1 MDLKSLKVFKDI
13 AQTRSL
19 SRSATLNGVSQSAV
33 SQQVQE
39 MERSLGVTLL
49 DRSSR
54 PLGMTPA
61 GDLYASFCTDVLLR
75 KEELD
80 DALGRLQ
87 QKVAGK
93 IKIACIYSVGVS
105 ELVRLER
112 EFKERHPESEVQ
124 PIYLRP
130 EKVYAAVLAGE
141 AELGLVSYPVANRDL
156 ETIPWRREEMVLA
169 AAPTHPLAKRAAVL
183 HGPLPLE
190 ELQGVSFVGFDE
202 ELPIRRH
209 VDRFFKEK
217 GIEVKLEVFFDN
229 IEMVKEAVAHG
240 VGVGILPFRSM
251 RDDIQRKRLTAIRLA
266 GASLY
271 RPLGIIYR
279 KKKPLPLAAQK
290 FLELLR
296 ESAVQEAA

>member
-1 MDLKSLKVFKDI
+1 MDLKNIKVFKDI
-13 AQTRSL
+13 AQIRSL
-19 SRSATLNGVSQSAV
+19 SRAATLNGVSQSAV

-39 MERSLGVTLL
+39 LERALGVTLL

-54 PLGMTPA
+54 PLGMTAA
-61 GDLYASFCTDVLLR
+61 GDLYMEFCTDVLRR

-87 QKVAGK
+87 EKVAGK

-112 EFKERHPESEVQ
+112 QFAERHPESEVQ
-124 PIYLRP
+124 VVYLRP
-130 EKVYAAVLAGE
+130 EKVYAGVLAGE
-141 AELGLVSYPVANRDL
+141 AELGLVSYPVAKRDL
-156 ETIPWRREEMVLA
+156 ETIPWRQEEMVLA
-169 AAPTHPLAKRAAVL
+169 VVPTHPLARKAAAL
-183 HGPLPLE
+183 RGPLPVE
-190 ELQGVSFVGFDE
+190 DLQGVSFVGFDE

-217 GIEVKLEVFFDN
+217 GIGVNLEVFFDN
-229 IEMVKEAVAHG
+229 IEMVKEAVAQG

-251 RDDIQRKRLTAIRLA
+251 REDIQRKRLTAIRLA

-271 RPLGIIYR
+271 RPLGIIYL
-279 KKKPLPLAAQK
+279 KKKPLPSAAQA

-296 ESAVQEAA
+296 ESAVQE

>member
-19 SRSATLNGVSQSAV
+19 SRAASLNGISQSAV

-39 MERSLGVTLL
+39 VERGLAATLL

-54 PLGMTPA
+54 PLGLTPA
-61 GDLYASFCTDVLLR
+61 GEVYQEFCSDVLHR
-75 KEELD
+75 KDELD
-80 DALGRLQ
+80 EALGRLQ
-87 QKVAGK
+87 QKIAGK
-93 IKIACIYSVGVS
+93 IKIASIYSVGVS

-112 EFKERHPESEVQ
+112 EFAERHPESEVQ
-124 PIYLRP
+124 VVYLRP

-156 ETIPWRREEMVLA
+156 ETIPWRKEEMVLA
-169 AAPTHPLAKRAAVL
+169 AAPSHALAKKAAAL
-183 HGPLPLE
+183 HAPLPIE
-190 ELQGVSFVGFDE
+190 ELQGTSFVGFDE

-217 GIEVKLEVFFDN
+217 GIEVKVDAFFDN
-229 IEMVKEAVAHG
+229 IETVKEAVAQG

-279 KKKPLPLAAQK
+279 KKKPLSLAAQK

-296 ESAVQEAA
+296 ESTVQEGV

>member
-1 MDLKSLKVFKDI
+1 MDLRTLKVFKDI

-19 SRSATLNGVSQSAV
+19 SRAAAANSVSQSAV
-33 SQQVQE
+33 SQQIQE
-39 MERSLGVTLL
+39 VERALGVTLL

-61 GDLYASFCTDVLLR
+61 GELFAAFCNDVLTR
-75 KEELD
+75 KEEFD

-87 QKVAGK
+87 HKVGGK
-93 IKIACIYSVGVS
+93 FKIACIYSVGVS

-112 EFKERHPESEVQ
+112 QFADRHPESEVQ
-124 PIYLRP
+124 VLYLRP
-130 EKVYAAVLAGE
+130 EKVYAAVLSGD
-141 AELGLVSYPVANRDL
+141 AELGLVSYPVANRDV
-156 ETIPWRREEMVLA
+156 ETIPWRKEEMVLA
-169 AAPTHPLAKRAAVL
+169 AAPTHPLAKKAATL
-183 HGPLPLE
+183 QGPLPVQ
-190 ELQGVSFVGFDE
+190 ELQGASFVGFDE
-202 ELPIRRH
+202 DLPIRRH

-217 GIEVKLEVFFDN
+217 EIAVEQEVFFDN
-229 IEMVKEAVAHG
+229 IEMVKEAVAQG

-279 KKKPLPLAAQK
+279 KKKPLSLAAQK
-290 FLELLR
+290 FLEMLR
-296 ESAVQEAA
+296 ESAIQE

>member
-1 MDLKSLKVFKDI
+1 VELKTLKVFKDI
-13 AQTRSL
+13 SQTRSL
-19 SRSATLNGVSQSAV
+19 SRAAMLNGVSQSAV

-39 MERSLGVTLL
+39 VERALGATLL

-54 PLGMTPA
+54 PLGITPA
-61 GDLYASFCTDVLLR
+61 GDLYTVFCADVLQR

-80 DALGRLQ
+80 HALASLQ
-87 QKVAGK
+87 RKVAGK

-112 EFKERHPESEVQ
+112 EFAERHPESEVQ
-124 PIYLRP
+124 PVYLRP

-141 AELGLVSYPVANRDL
+141 AELGLVSYPTANRDL

-169 AAPTHPLAKRAAVL
+169 AAPTHPLAKKATVL
-183 HGPLPLE
+183 QGPLPLE

-217 GIEVKLEVFFDN
+217 GIEVKQDVFFDN

-279 KKKPLPLAAQK
+279 KKKPLPLAAQA

-296 ESAVQEAA
+296 EPTVQEGS